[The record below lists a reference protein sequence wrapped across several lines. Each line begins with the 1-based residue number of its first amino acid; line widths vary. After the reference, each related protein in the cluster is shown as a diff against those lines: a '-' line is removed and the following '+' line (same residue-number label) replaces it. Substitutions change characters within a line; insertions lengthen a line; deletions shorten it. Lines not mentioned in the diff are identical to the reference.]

1 MISSEKMAGS
11 QQLAVKDRVAYFN
24 ISHCEPL
31 FQLPNF
37 FNLIATS
44 DYKFNHTGPKFS
56 VRNHIEGNPN
66 LNPTSSYLADHAL
79 YVIHDLLKS
88 SEQDIGQVYI
98 SCHRKVVVRNPIGS
112 SASNYPGMSIA
123 HGDELNERDLLS
135 DKKSRFLIMRPMIFP
150 DGIFGQYARKHSEK
164 DFFNLLE
171 LAIQCGTLSTTQV
184 NDFAATKMFFPGLVL
199 GLIPKETILG
209 LLEPIC
215 RFIEC
220 TDSLEFQ
227 PEFPGDPYQSRARSF
242 FIERLLSFLFLS
254 NVDNQQSVFK
264 SSEEN
269 SISLSAKEFGFC
281 INFTAEK
288 NSAAVYVHGHA

>member
-1 MISSEKMAGS
+1 MINSENIVDNQKLS
-11 QQLAVKDRVAYFN
+11 VKDGVAYFN
-24 ISHCEPL
+24 VSHCEPL

-44 DYKFNHTGPKFS
+44 DYKFNHTGPKFN
-56 VRNHIEGNPN
+56 VQNHIEGNPS

-79 YVIHDLLKS
+79 YVICDLLKS
-88 SEQDIGQVYI
+88 SEQDIEQVYI
-98 SCHRKVVVRNPIGS
+98 SYHRKVVIRHPIGS

-123 HGDELNERDLLS
+123 HGDELNERYLLS

-150 DGIFGQYARKHSEK
+150 DGIFGQYARKHSKK

-171 LAIQCGTLSTTQV
+171 LAIQCGALSTIQA
-184 NDFAATKMFFPGLVL
+184 NDFAATKIFFPGLVL
-199 GLIPKETILG
+199 GLIPKETILA

-215 RFIEC
+215 RLIEF

-227 PEFPGDPYQSRARSF
+227 PEFPNDPYQSRARSF
-242 FIERLLSFLFLS
+242 FIERLLSFLFMS
-254 NVDNQQSVFK
+254 DFDNQQSVFK

-269 SISLSAKEFGFC
+269 SINLSAKEFGFC
-281 INFTAEK
+281 INFTTER
-288 NSAAVYVHGHA
+288 NSAPVYVHGHA

>member
-1 MISSEKMAGS
+1 MI
-11 QQLAVKDRVAYFN
+11 R
-24 ISHCEPL
+24 
-31 FQLPNF
+31 
-37 FNLIATS
+37 
-44 DYKFNHTGPKFS
+44 
-56 VRNHIEGNPN
+56 
-66 LNPTSSYLADHAL
+66 
-79 YVIHDLLKS
+79 DLLNS
-88 SEQDIGQVYI
+88 SVEDIDQVYI
-98 SCHRKVVVRNPIGS
+98 SCHRKVIIRNPIGS

-123 HGDELNERDLLS
+123 HGDELNLRDLLS

-171 LAIQCGTLSTTQV
+171 LAIQCGTLSTTQA

-215 RFIEC
+215 RLIEF

-227 PEFPGDPYQSRARSF
+227 PEFPNDPYQSRARSF

-254 NVDNQQSVFK
+254 DVDNQKSVFE
-264 SSEEN
+264 SIEGN
-269 SISLSAKEFGFC
+269 SVNLSAKEFGFC

-288 NSAAVYVHGHA
+288 NSAPVYVHGHV

>member
-1 MISSEKMAGS
+1 
-11 QQLAVKDRVAYFN
+11 
-24 ISHCEPL
+24 
-31 FQLPNF
+31 
-37 FNLIATS
+37 
-44 DYKFNHTGPKFS
+44 
-56 VRNHIEGNPN
+56 
-66 LNPTSSYLADHAL
+66 
-79 YVIHDLLKS
+79 
-88 SEQDIGQVYI
+88 
-98 SCHRKVVVRNPIGS
+98 
-112 SASNYPGMSIA
+112 MSIA

-135 DKKSRFLIMRPMIFP
+135 DKKSRLLIMRPMIFP

-171 LAIQCGTLSTTQV
+171 LSIQCGALSPTQA

-215 RFIEC
+215 RLIEC